1 MYSEK
6 TKYMFMSDEQ
16 NARHNHHIKTVNKS
30 LENVTYVEY
39 LDITLT
45 DKNKIHEDI
54 NLLATDFFF

>member
-1 MYSEK
+1 
-6 TKYMFMSDEQ
+6 MFMSDEQ

-54 NLLATDFFF
+54 NLLATDFFFKF